1 MRSIFDVCPDVRIKV
16 LVDDKKLNVQAER
29 AENATEAA
37 RKVHEKSKRQIN
49 KRSFELSFGR
59 RREKGTE

>member
-37 RKVHEKSKRQIN
+37 RKVHE
-49 KRSFELSFGR
+49 
-59 RREKGTE
+59 